1 MAQFVRPVR
10 VTKENKC
17 LKCQIVGEGGLR
29 GDGEGGA
36 ELGEIGPNL
45 KQFPVILMFH
55 DSTFDWRK
63 IKF

>member
-1 MAQFVRPVR
+1 MAQFVRPVG
-10 VTKENKC
+10 VAKENKC
-17 LKCQIVGEGGLR
+17 LKRQIVREGMG
-29 GDGEGGA
+29 

-55 DSTFDWRK
+55 DSTFHRRK

>member
-1 MAQFVRPVR
+1 MSQMPNCRGGRA
-10 VTKENKC
+10 
-17 LKCQIVGEGGLR
+17 EGGWGR
-29 GDGEGGA
+29 GA

>member
-1 MAQFVRPVR
+1 MAQFVRPVG

-17 LKCQIVGEGGLR
+17 LKRQIVREGMG
-29 GDGEGGA
+29 

-55 DSTFDWRK
+55 DPTFHWRK

>member
-1 MAQFVRPVR
+1 MAQFVRPVG

-17 LKCQIVGEGGLR
+17 LKCQIVGEGRPGWM
-29 GDGEGGA
+29 GMGEA
-36 ELGEIGPNL
+36 PREIGPNL

-55 DSTFDWRK
+55 DATFDWRK